1 MATFTKI
8 RCIDIDD
15 FGTFQALVNVDDV
28 SIVTPFENSD
38 DCSEIVLSNG
48 DGYLAD
54 YPFNETVDII
64 LKAKENKQ

>member
-28 SIVTPFENSD
+28 SIVTPFEDSAE
-38 DCSEIVLSNG
+38 CSEIVLSNG
-48 DGYLAD
+48 YTYLAD
-54 YPFNETVDII
+54 YPFSETVDII

>member
-28 SIVTPFENSD
+28 SIVIPFENSD
-38 DCSEIVLSNG
+38 D
-48 DGYLAD
+48 
-54 YPFNETVDII
+54 
-64 LKAKENKQ
+64 